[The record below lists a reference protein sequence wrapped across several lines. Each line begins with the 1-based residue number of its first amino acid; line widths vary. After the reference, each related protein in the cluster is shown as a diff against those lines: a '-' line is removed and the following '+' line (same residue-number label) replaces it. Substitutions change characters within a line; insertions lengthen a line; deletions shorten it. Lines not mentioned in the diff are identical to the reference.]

1 MAVTFV
7 TVCPVVARSMG
18 DVWTLFEA
26 KNWLKKVIK
35 TQVQNNETVPKVE
48 KRNKKVVP
56 N

>member
-1 MAVTFV
+1 
-7 TVCPVVARSMG
+7 MG

-26 KNWLKKVIK
+26 KNWLKKVIIK
-35 TQVQNNETVPKVE
+35 TKAQNIENNETVRKVE